1 MKPCKVILIL
11 VCLVASFTAGYHI
24 RGNVDGKQIHKT
36 DTFTY
41 VDTIHDSIPY
51 PVYETLVQ
59 TIPEPFPVYIT
70 LDGDTVHEPVYVPV
84 PITSKEYKTDDYRLS
99 ISGYKPNLDYIDVYR
114 RTEYITKT
122 ITPRRWGIGAIAGYG
137 IGKHGL
143 SPYVGIGGF
152 YRIW

>member
-1 MKPCKVILIL
+1 MKPREAILIL
-11 VCLVASFTAGYHI
+11 VCLVASFTAGYHV
-24 RGNVDGKQIHKT
+24 RGNVASDSISKI
-36 DTFTY
+36 DTSAK

-70 LDGDTVHEPVYVPV
+70 LDGDTVIEPIYVPM
-84 PITSKEYKTDDYRLS
+84 PITQKEYKTDDYRLS
-99 ISGYKPNLDYIDVYR
+99 ISGYKPNLDYIEVYR

-122 ITPRRWGIGAIAGYG
+122 MNPRRWGIGVIAGYG
-137 IGKHGL
+137 IGKNGL

>member
-1 MKPCKVILIL
+1 MKPWQAILIL

-24 RGNVDGKQIHKT
+24 RGDVAGDSISNT
-36 DTFTY
+36 DTVTL

-59 TIPEPFPVYIT
+59 AIHEPFPVYIT
-70 LDGDTVHEPVYVPV
+70 LDGDTVKEPVYVPV
-84 PITSKEYKTDDYRLS
+84 PITSKEYKTNDYRLF
-99 ISGYKPNLDYIDVYR
+99 ISGYKPNLDYIEVYR
-114 RTEYITKT
+114 KTEYITKT
-122 ITPRRWGIGAIAGYG
+122 ISPRRWGIGAIAGYG